1 MSGALIKVEELTK
14 TEMTELAKAEKNV
27 EVALKQLETVKTKIS
42 AAHEM
47 EGESWMEW
55 KSWVEFDGI
64 YILLKH
70 QSFHANFDIHAKER
84 RFLND
89 RRKSNAHV

>member
-27 EVALKQLETVKTKIS
+27 EVALKKLETVKTKIS
-42 AAHEM
+42 AVHEM
-47 EGESWMEW
+47 EGESWI
-55 KSWVEFDGI
+55 EFDGI

>member
-55 KSWVEFDGI
+55 RSYVEFDGV
-64 YILLKH
+64 YILLRH
-70 QSFHANFDIHAKER
+70 QSFTPTLDLQHI
-84 RFLND
+84 LT
-89 RRKSNAHV
+89 ST

>member
-1 MSGALIKVEELTK
+1 MSGTLVKVEELTE

-27 EVALKQLETVKTKIS
+27 EVALKKLKTVKTKIS

-55 KSWVEFDGI
+55 RSYVEFDGV
-64 YILLKH
+64 YILLRH
-70 QSFHANFDIHAKER
+70 QSFMPTFDLQNTI
-84 RFLND
+84 LT
-89 RRKSNAHV
+89 ST